1 MTLTLD
7 IRKAIIVTGR
17 GPGPDHVGLETNYP
31 SPTPGLTAEPL
42 SLTFNV
48 ADGDGERY
56 VREVLAIPPELVE
69 VITCHT
75 EPYRFGKSHE
85 GDSA

>member
-7 IRKAIIVTGR
+7 IQKVMIVRGEGR
-17 GPGPDHVGLETNYP
+17 GPDHVALDTNYP

-42 SLTFNV
+42 ALTFVV

-69 VITCHT
+69 VITCNT
-75 EPYRFGKSHE
+75 EPYRFGSRK
-85 GDSA
+85 GDSS

>member
-1 MTLTLD
+1 MLTLD
-7 IRKAIIVTGR
+7 IQKVVVVTGR
-17 GPGPDHVGLETNYP
+17 GWRPDYVALDTNYP

-42 SLTFNV
+42 SLTFKV

-56 VREVLAIPPELVE
+56 VREVLAIPSELVE
-69 VITCHT
+69 VIRCNT
-75 EPYRFGKSHE
+75 EPYRFGKSRE